1 MFFDMELIAIVLRN
15 FCVEV
20 FDVHTFLWEFAVFYR
35 DLSGTRLTA
44 VNASILEGMP
54 SLQRLYVVIYT
65 DVIWFF
71 LSDGSDIL
79 Y

>member
-1 MFFDMELIAIVLRN
+1 M
-15 FCVEV
+15 
-20 FDVHTFLWEFAVFYR
+20 FYR
-35 DLSGTRLTA
+35 DLSGTRLTS